1 MMFELFVALRY
12 LKAKRK
18 QAAISV
24 ITIISI
30 LGVTAGVMALIV
42 ALAISRGFRE
52 DLQNKLLRGTS
63 HINVLPV
70 ETREGIADHQGL
82 VSRIKTVKGISSA
95 TPALYQAVLIS
106 SGVRQ
111 EGLML
116 KGMAIESPDFPVESF
131 FDVQQG
137 NVRDL
142 VTPPDDPVRDRIAL
156 GVEMAKRLGTFV
168 GDFVNILSD
177 EGTLSPIGN
186 VPIRRPFRV
195 VAIFA
200 SGLADFDSA
209 WAFTSLASAQRV
221 FGTGDLVSLIECHV
235 HDIYQVKPISQEVR
249 SMLGAKFVTQ
259 DWQEQYRNIFHAL
272 QLEKLV
278 MVITIGLIVFVAALN
293 IITVLIMMVMEK
305 NRDIAVLMSMGA
317 TQRNIRKIF
326 IYQGLIIGVVG
337 AILGS
342 MAGVAVCWVCDKYQL
357 IRLETDVYSISHVPF
372 KTGPW
377 DVLLVAVAAVAISFV
392 ATLYPSKNAA
402 ELDPVIALRYE

>member
-18 QAAISV
+18 QAAISI

-42 ALAISRGFRE
+42 ALAISTGFRE
-52 DLQNKLLRGTS
+52 DLQAKLLRGTS

-70 ETREGIADHQGL
+70 EVKQGIADYPSL
-82 VSRIKTVKGISSA
+82 VAKIKTVKGIRSA

-111 EGLML
+111 EGVML
-116 KGMAIESPDFPVESF
+116 KGMAIENPDFPTDKF
-131 FDVQQG
+131 FDVQLG
-137 NVRDL
+137 SIRDL
-142 VTPPDDPVRDRIAL
+142 VTPAGDPVRDRIAL
-156 GVEMAKRLGTFV
+156 GVDIAKRLGTFV
-168 GDFVNILSD
+168 GDFVHILSD
-177 EGTLSPIGN
+177 EGALSPIGH
-186 VPIRRPFRV
+186 VPLRKSFKV
-195 VAIFA
+195 VAIFS

-209 WAFTSLASAQRV
+209 WGFTSLSSAQRV
-221 FGTGDLVSLIECHV
+221 FGTGGLVSLIECHV
-235 HDIYQVKPISQEVR
+235 DDIYQVKPISQEIRRV
-249 SMLGAKFVTQ
+249 LGNQYVTQ
-259 DWQEQYRNIFHAL
+259 DWQEQYRSIFHAL

-278 MVITIGLIVFVAALN
+278 MIITIGLIVFVAALN
-293 IITVLIMMVMEK
+293 IIIVLIMMVMEK

-317 TQRNIRKIF
+317 TQKNIRKIF
-326 IYQGLIIGVVG
+326 IYQGIIIGIVG

-342 MAGVAVCWVCDKYQL
+342 LLGVTICLVCDNYQL

-372 KTGPW
+372 KTSIW
-377 DVLLVAVAAVAISFV
+377 DALLVAVAAVAISFL

-402 ELDPVIALRYE
+402 QLDPVIALRYE